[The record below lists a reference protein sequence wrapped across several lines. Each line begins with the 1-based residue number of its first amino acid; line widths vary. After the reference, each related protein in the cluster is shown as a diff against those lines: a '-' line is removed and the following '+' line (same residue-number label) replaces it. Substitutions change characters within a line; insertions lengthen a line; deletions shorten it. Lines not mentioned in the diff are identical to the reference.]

1 MSLSDSEKTGWP
13 RGRWG
18 WLFGSIALLVLGAVF
33 GQVFGS
39 SWLGLAL
46 AVLLS
51 IGWLIAYESW
61 RGRNPGLHDPWVDGA
76 QL

>member
-1 MSLSDSEKTGWP
+1 M
-13 RGRWG
+13 
-18 WLFGSIALLVLGAVF
+18 LGVVF

-39 SWLGLAL
+39 IWLGLAL

-61 RGRNPGLHDPWVDGA
+61 RGRNPGLHDPWDDGA

>member
-1 MSLSDSEKTGWP
+1 MSSDPQNTGWP

-18 WLFGSIALLVLGAVF
+18 WLAGSVLLLVAGVVF
-33 GQVFGS
+33 GLALGS
-39 SWLGLAL
+39 VWLGLTI
-46 AVLLS
+46 AVAVS

-61 RGRNPGLHDPWVDGA
+61 RGRNPGLDDPWDDGA

>member
-1 MSLSDSEKTGWP
+1 M
-13 RGRWG
+13 
-18 WLFGSIALLVLGAVF
+18 LGVVF

-39 SWLGLAL
+39 IWLGLAL

-61 RGRNPGLHDPWVDGA
+61 RGRNPVWTTRGTTARSSDAPA
-76 QL
+76 Q

>member
-1 MSLSDSEKTGWP
+1 M
-13 RGRWG
+13 
-18 WLFGSIALLVLGAVF
+18 LGVVF

-39 SWLGLAL
+39 IWLGLAL

-61 RGRNPGLHDPWVDGA
+61 RGRNPGLHDPWDDGS

>member
-1 MSLSDSEKTGWP
+1 M
-13 RGRWG
+13 
-18 WLFGSIALLVLGAVF
+18 LGVVF

-39 SWLGLAL
+39 IWLGLAL

-61 RGRNPGLHDPWVDGA
+61 RGRNPGLHDPRDDGA